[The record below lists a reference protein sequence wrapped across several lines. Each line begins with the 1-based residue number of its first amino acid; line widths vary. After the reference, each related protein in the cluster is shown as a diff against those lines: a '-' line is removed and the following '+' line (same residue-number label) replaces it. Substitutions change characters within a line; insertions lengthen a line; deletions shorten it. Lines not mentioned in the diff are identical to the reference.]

1 MNKKILDKFKEIL
14 LEQRRRILQST
25 ERSKEEDLQLS
36 VDDLPDEVDHASAEI
51 NQSVIFRLRDRER
64 VLLQKIEHS
73 LKKIE
78 DGDFG
83 VCEDCGDGISI
94 KRLEARPVTT
104 LCIKCKETQELK
116 EKIYA

>member
-1 MNKKILDKFKEIL
+1 MEKFKAIL
-14 LEQRRRILQST
+14 LEQRNRLLQSS

-64 VLLQKIEHS
+64 ILLQKIEHA

-78 DGDFG
+78 SGEFG
-83 VCEDCGDGISI
+83 NCEECGEEIAA

-104 LCIKCKETQELK
+104 LCIKCKEIQELK

>member
-1 MNKKILDKFKEIL
+1 MNKKILDRFKTIL
-14 LEQRRRILQST
+14 LEQRKRLLQSS
-25 ERSKEEDLQLS
+25 EKSKEEDLQLS
-36 VDDLPDEVDHASAEI
+36 VDDLPDELDHATAEI

-83 VCEDCGDGISI
+83 VCEECGDEIAV

-116 EKIYA
+116 EKIFA

>member
-1 MNKKILDKFKEIL
+1 MNKKTLDRFQAIL
-14 LEQRRRILQST
+14 LEQRRRLLQSS
-25 ERSKEEDLQLS
+25 EKSKEEDLQLS
-36 VDDLPDEVDHASAEI
+36 VDDLPDEIDHASAEI

-64 VLLQKIEHS
+64 VLLQKIEHA

-78 DGDFG
+78 NGDFG
-83 VCEDCGDGISI
+83 VCEECGDEISA

-104 LCIKCKETQELK
+104 LCIKCKETQEIK